1 MDRGSGGHRETEHMI
16 LAILLGVILGTVG
29 ASFLTAVAVIVPFSI
44 SRAMV
49 DVVLRRS
56 LITGAESQYVSYVQN
71 LQAAGDAPERPWLGY
86 LVQFCGFS
94 IPAAIVVFLAARLFA
109 S

>member
-1 MDRGSGGHRETEHMI
+1 MDPGERGHRETEYMI

-71 LQAAGDAPERPWLGY
+71 LQASGGAPERPWVGY

-94 IPAAIVVFLAARLFA
+94 IPAAIVVFLAAKLFA